1 MLKPLAR
8 DIIVTLIIKL
18 ILLISLWIVCF
29 KNVEK
34 SHLSNEQWLLGVVQ
48 EKEYLHSNEK

>member
-8 DIIVTLIIKL
+8 DIIVTLVIKL
-18 ILLISLWIVCF
+18 ILLISLWIICF

-34 SHLSNEQWLLGVVQ
+34 SHLSNEQWLLGVAQ
-48 EKEYLHSNEK
+48 EKEYLHSNKK